1 MSTEFNN
8 IKTNVTDIST
18 EFNNIQTNVTDMSTE
33 FYNIKTNVTDMSTE
47 FNNIKTDLTDMSTDI
62 RSNTRTI
69 MNVTTEFNN
78 IQTNVTD
85 ISTEFNNI
93 KTNVTDMSTEFNN
106 IKTDLTPLKG
116 YINTCAYQYSTTSK
130 SQTITYGR
138 LLLNSTNLYDGG
150 MNYGTGIFTAPTTG
164 DYLVTYSLYA
174 DNDVGNNNVRIYM
187 KKNNGI
193 IGESEH
199 LSRYSGSSGKSFDQ
213 GGRSLILHLSKGE
226 TTSLYCQDCSAYVF
240 VITFCVSLTTPTSG

>member
-106 IKTDLTPLKG
+106 IKTDLTPLKE
-116 YINTCAYQYSTTSK
+116 YINTCAYQYSTSTSF
-130 SQTITYGR
+130 QTITYSE
-138 LLLNSTNLYDGG
+138 LLLNSRNLYDGG
-150 MNYGTGIFTAPTTG
+150 MNYRTGIFTAPTTG
-164 DYLVTYSLYA
+164 DYLVTYSLLA
-174 DNDVGNNNVRIYM
+174 RNNAGENTVNIYIN
-187 KKNNGI
+187 KNNAYTG
-193 IGESEH
+193 GSQH
-199 LSRYSGSSGKSFDQ
+199 LSLGGSGYSIDQ
-213 GGRSLILHLSKGE
+213 GGRSQILHLSKRE
-226 TTSLYCQDCSAYVF
+226 TISLYCRDCSAEVSY
-240 VITFCVSLTTPTSG
+240 ITFCVSLTTPTSG

>member
-1 MSTEFNN
+1 MSKDINSNSRT
-8 IKTNVTDIST
+8 IMDIST

-47 FNNIKTDLTDMSTDI
+47 FNNI
-62 RSNTRTI
+62 
-69 MNVTTEFNN
+69 
-78 IQTNVTD
+78 QTNVTD
-85 ISTEFNNI
+85 MSTEFNNI

-106 IKTDLTPLKG
+106 IKTDLTPLKD
-116 YINTCAYQYSTTSK
+116 YINTCAYQYQTNIN
-130 SQTITYGR
+130 SQTITYDK
-138 LLLNSTNLYDGG
+138 LLLNSRNLYDGG

-199 LSRYSGSSGKSFDQ
+199 LSRYG
-213 GGRSLILHLSKGE
+213 
-226 TTSLYCQDCSAYVF
+226 
-240 VITFCVSLTTPTSG
+240 